1 MDYKKL
7 EENARALVVPGKGI
21 LAADESIG
29 TIGKRFD
36 SISLENT
43 HENRFMYRNLLFTSN
58 GIEKFISGVIT
69 FDETFYDEK
78 DGNRLIEPLLEKGI
92 QVGIKVDMG
101 VKIINSFGETVTQGL
116 DNLDQR
122 TADYAA
128 KGATFAKWRGVLKI
142 DTINNLPSEFAI
154 EQNAQALAR
163 YAKICQEN
171 GLVPIVEPEVLMD
184 GDHTIE
190 HAMEVTSRVLAVT
203 YKALSDHGVYL
214 PGTLLKPNMVR
225 AGVESG
231 VKFDANLIAKNTVMA
246 LQNAMPVSVPGVVF
260 LSGGMSEAEAT
271 ESLDAMNKLI
281 AKKPWSLSFSYGR
294 ALQASCIKA
303 FAGKVDNVQKAQ
315 EVLLERAHLNSLATK
330 GEYESAL
337 ETDKEALKSLY
348 QKNYSY

>member
-1 MDYKKL
+1 MDFKKL
-7 EENARALVVPGKGI
+7 EENAKALVVFGKGI
-21 LAADESIG
+21 LAADESVG

-36 SISLENT
+36 GISLENT
-43 HENRFMYRNLLFTSN
+43 HENRFLYRDLLFTTK
-58 GIEKFISGVIT
+58 GLEKFISGVIT

-78 DGNRLIEPLLEKGI
+78 DGVRLVQPLFDKGI
-92 QVGIKVDMG
+92 QVGIKLDLG
-101 VKIINSFGETVTQGL
+101 VKEINAHGETVTQGL
-116 DNLDQR
+116 DNLDVKCK
-122 TADYAA
+122 DYAE

-142 DTINNLPSEFAI
+142 DTSNNLPSEFAI
-154 EQNAQALAR
+154 EQNADALAR

-184 GDHTIE
+184 GSHTIE
-190 HAMEVTSRVLAVT
+190 HAMQVTSRVLTIT

-225 AGVESG
+225 AGVDSSA
-231 VKFDANLIAKNTVMA
+231 KFDAVEIAKNTVLA

-303 FAGKVDNVQKAQ
+303 FDGKPLNIPIAQ
-315 EVLLERAHLNSLATK
+315 EVLLERSHLNSLATK
-330 GEYESAL
+330 GEYDASL